1 MQLRT
6 RTWVLLSLLCFV
18 GAAVF
23 WKLGNERMAQRQKA
37 TSEAGPAPGRS
48 SNQAQS
54 TPPLPPAQNA
64 GPAAA
69 PSARSPVVPANPLLR
84 LRLSNTAQ
92 PLDQLMR
99 SDSALLL
106 RNALLDTR
114 LPAQLP
120 IPAHLRAG
128 ADPGSYVVRSRD
140 PLNDAFRA
148 QLKAAGASIVSYIL
162 NNGYLVQMSAAGA
175 KQLAALPQAPP
186 VMPWEPYYK
195 LEWALL
201 DLAVTR
207 QPLPEGTLLNVM
219 LFPGGTLPELGL
231 DVLAEDRSPFG

>member
-6 RTWVLLSLLCFV
+6 RSWVLLSLLCFV

-23 WKLGNERMAQRQKA
+23 WKLGNERMAQRLKA
-37 TSEAGPAPGRS
+37 ASEAGPAPGRS

-84 LRLSNTAQ
+84 LRMSNTAQ

-128 ADPGSYVVRSRD
+128 ADPGSYVGQSRE

-148 QLKAAGASIVSYIL
+148 QLKAAGASIVSYIP
-162 NNGYLVQMSAAGA
+162 NNAYLVRATADGA
-175 KQLAALPQAPP
+175 KQLTAIAQTQSVQA
-186 VMPWEPYYK
+186 WEPYFK

-201 DLAVTR
+201 DLAVGQ
-207 QPLPEGTLLNVM
+207 QPLPDDTLQ
-219 LFPGGTLPELGL
+219 
-231 DVLAEDRSPFG
+231 